1 MSPEQA
7 GSGGEDIDTR
17 TDVYSLGVVLYEL
30 LVGVLPLNPGKREED
45 ALRPS
50 ARLRTLGDRTS
61 ITAQNRGADGPALAR
76 QLRGD
81 VDAIALK
88 ALEKDRSRRYAT
100 PSELAA
106 DIGRYFGHEPVLA
119 RRAGAGYRVRKYIRR
134 HRVGVAVAATAA
146 VLLLSA
152 AVAQTLALR
161 RVTRERDRAD
171 RIAAFTTG
179 MFKVSDPSAT
189 RGNTITAREILDK
202 ASKEIGAGLSK
213 DPVLQAQM
221 MHFMAHVYANLG
233 LYSQAVSLLTRAVD
247 IRRRVLGPENPDTL
261 SSMSRQAK
269 MLSAQSRHAE
279 AEKLLRETLDTQRR
293 VLGPDHPDTLVSM
306 TGLAIVLRH
315 EGRFAEGEKLQ
326 REALDTQRRVLGP
339 EHSDTLLSMNNLAN
353 LLWYQRRYAEAEKL
367 HRETLDIRRRL
378 FGPEDMET
386 LHSIGNLAIVL
397 DAEGPHA
404 EAEKLER
411 EALGIQHRVLAPGHR
426 DIIQSI
432 NNMAVDLAGQARY
445 AEAGMFEREML
456 EIKRDSP
463 GAGASGHTGV
473 DG

>member
-1 MSPEQA
+1 
-7 GSGGEDIDTR
+7 
-17 TDVYSLGVVLYEL
+17 
-30 LVGVLPLNPGKREED
+30 
-45 ALRPS
+45 
-50 ARLRTLGDRTS
+50 
-61 ITAQNRGADGPALAR
+61 
-76 QLRGD
+76 

-221 MHFMAHVYANLG
+221 MHFMADVYANLG
-233 LYSQAVSLLTRAVD
+233 LYSQTQSLLTRAVD

-261 SSMSRQAK
+261 SSMSRLAR

-279 AEKLLRETLDTQRR
+279 AEKLL
-293 VLGPDHPDTLVSM
+293 
-306 TGLAIVLRH
+306 
-315 EGRFAEGEKLQ
+315 

-397 DAEGPHA
+397 DAEGRHA